1 MGRWVG
7 WLAYACGTYRLLA
20 PHEKTNH
27 LVLPLAGH
35 DLAVDAGDGDL
46 RVHASAVVCLGDAA
60 TVGVLEPDRAV
71 VRALRPGLTLLRPA
85 ERGHLKGG
93 LF

>member
-1 MGRWVG
+1 MR
-7 WLAYACGTYRLLA
+7 
-20 PHEKTNH
+20 
-27 LVLPLAGH
+27 
-35 DLAVDAGDGDL
+35 
-46 RVHASAVVCLGDAA
+46 LGDAA

-93 LF
+93 SFQGWVGLSLVWFGLVWVGVVGWGWIGLGRAQLVETGGSCGDDDEK